1 MKNLINKTLISNTK
15 KINQKINFEINIKY
29 IAKLN
34 NQY

>member
-15 KINQKINFEINIKY
+15 KINQKINFKINIKY

>member
-15 KINQKINFEINIKY
+15 KINQKINFELNIKY